1 MKKELM
7 NKEVTNLNIL
17 ERLYKHSK
25 SAENKDK
32 LAEMKDELT
41 MLDDYFLRYAK

>member
-7 NKEVTNLNIL
+7 NKEITNLDIL
-17 ERLYKHSK
+17 EKLYNHSK
-25 SAENKDK
+25 SAENNDK
-32 LAEMKDELT
+32 LKEMKDELT

>member
-7 NKEVTNLNIL
+7 NKEITNLDIL
-17 ERLYKHSK
+17 EKLYNHNKTS
-25 SAENKDK
+25 ENNDK
-32 LAEMKDELT
+32 LKEMKDELT

>member
-1 MKKELM
+1 MKKELI
-7 NKEVTNLNIL
+7 NKEITNLDIL

-25 SAENKDK
+25 PAENKDK
-32 LAEMKDELT
+32 LVEMKDELT

>member
-1 MKKELM
+1 MKKEI
-7 NKEVTNLNIL
+7 TNLDIL
-17 ERLYKHSK
+17 EKLYKHSK
-25 SAENKDK
+25 STENRDK